1 MTFRSTG
8 FLFRCILLPGML
20 AAGLLLTSGAG
31 QAAEPDAGLASIR
44 AAMRALIRKEMQSHD
59 VIGLSVA
66 LVDDQKIA
74 WSEGFGYADRD
85 RQVPAGADTLYVT
98 GGLSQLFTATA
109 VLQFAEQGAIGLDRP
124 VRELLPEFS
133 IRSRFRNAPPITPR
147 NLLSQHAGLPAMH
160 FKGMLAANPE
170 PLARF
175 VAGLKDEYT
184 AFPPNEVFSPS
195 FPGYDVLGRL
205 VEEKCARPFA
215 DCLQAHVLA
224 PLGMASSTFDVE
236 RADRARLAVN
246 YWNKK
251 PAAVLKVRDVPAAGL
266 ISSVDDLGHFMQM
279 LFNGGRYDGKPVLK
293 PQSIAEMLRVQ
304 NASVPLD
311 LDTRIGLGWR
321 LSGVRF
327 PQARQVAWLNNDS
340 PYARGRIVVLPEQK
354 LGVVVLT
361 NCSGSSEV
369 AERIS
374 ERLLQLVLQER
385 KLPNVTAPRHTALT
399 AITSRPAGEQVRGN
413 YATNLGLISVSG
425 DRARYRAEM
434 FGKTLNLDPQP
445 EGLYAPEYRLLG
457 LIPIPI
463 SVLKEVRLTTADIGG
478 HRIVVAYYRE
488 HAHRIGEKIGPVRL
502 SEAWLRRLGT
512 YQTAGRDPLL
522 DLVKL
527 GNVALAYTDGV
538 LYFRYRVP
546 GWLGLLANIP
556 VRPVSDTELVID
568 GTGWLM
574 GETIQAVRRD
584 GRDYL
589 RYSGYDF
596 RRVGAP

>member
-1 MTFRSTG
+1 MTDRPAGS
-8 FLFRCILLPGML
+8 LFHRILLFGVFVLLLP
-20 AAGLLLTSGAG
+20 AAGR
-31 QAAEPDAGLASIR
+31 AAEPDAGLASIR
-44 AAMRALIRKEMQSHD
+44 AAMSELIRKEMQAHD
-59 VIGLSVA
+59 VIGLSIA

-85 RQVPAGADTLYVT
+85 RQIPARADTLYSV

-109 VLQFAEQGAIGLDRP
+109 VLQLNEQGVIGLDRP
-124 VRELLPEFS
+124 VRDVLPEFS
-133 IRSRFRNAPPITPR
+133 IRSRFRNAAAITPR

-160 FKGMLAANPE
+160 FKNMLAANPE

-175 VAGLKDEYT
+175 VASLKDEYT

-205 VEEKCARPFA
+205 VEEKCAKPFA
-215 DCLQAHVLA
+215 DCMQARVLN
-224 PLGMASSTFDVE
+224 PLGMERSTFDMDH
-236 RADRARLAVN
+236 ADRAQTAVN

-251 PAAVLKVRDVPAAGL
+251 PLTGVKVRDLPAAGL
-266 ISSVDDLGHFMQM
+266 VSSATDLSHFVQM
-279 LFNGGRYDGKPVLK
+279 LFAGGRFDGKPVLK

-304 NASVPLD
+304 NAQVPLD
-311 LDTRIGLGWR
+311 LDTRVGLAWR

-340 PYARGRIVVLPEQK
+340 PYARGRLLILPEQK
-354 LGVVVLT
+354 LGVIVLT

-385 KLPNVTAPRHTALT
+385 KLPNVVAPHHTALT
-399 AITSRPAGEQVRGN
+399 AATPRPTSEQVRGN
-413 YATNLGLISVSG
+413 YATNLGLIAVSG

-434 FGKTLNLDPQP
+434 FGKALNLNPQP
-445 EGLYAPEYRLLG
+445 EGLYAPEYRFLG

-463 SVLKEVRLTTADIGG
+463 SVLKEVRLTTANIED
-478 HRIVVAYYRE
+478 HQVVIAYYRD
-488 HAHRIGEKIGPVRL
+488 HAHRIGEKIDPVRL
-502 SEAWLRRLGT
+502 SDAWLRRLGT
-512 YQTAGRDPLL
+512 YQVADRDPLL

-527 GNVALAYTDGV
+527 GNVALAYTDGL

-546 GWLGLLANIP
+546 GWLGLVANIP

-574 GETIQAVRRD
+574 GETIQATRRD
-584 GRDYL
+584 GRDDL
-589 RYSGYDF
+589 RYSGYEF
-596 RRVGAP
+596 RRVGSP